1 MFSETQSSLV
11 AGGMT
16 VTYPGY
22 NYIASTVPGAVTD
35 TNPASVAAAAAPQGI
50 IPAGAGAPS
59 AVAQSPAS
67 MNIVSSPNAA
77 AAIAAYPATAY
88 TTTGVIGAYG
98 VTPQSQ
104 AQHQIMAAP
113 PPVVPAPAQP
123 PPQQSKQADLQ
134 ERILNLMKS
143 QSGLAQGG
151 IPVAAG
157 VPGPPTGVPPPSLV
171 QDARMV
177 QQHHQ
182 HQQPNQPLWMQH
194 GAPPP
199 DNNDKVQG
207 SQHTYNPWSQ

>member
-1 MFSETQSSLV
+1 MLSETQSSLV
-11 AGGMT
+11 AGSMT

-35 TNPASVAAAAAPQGI
+35 TSSASVAAAAAPQGI
-50 IPAGAGAPS
+50 IPAGVGAPS
-59 AVAQSPAS
+59 AVAQPPAS

-77 AAIAAYPATAY
+77 SIAAYPATAY
-88 TTTGVIGAYG
+88 TTTGMLGAYG

-113 PPVVPAPAQP
+113 PVVPAPAPPQP
-123 PPQQSKQADLQ
+123 PQSKQADLQ

-151 IPVAAG
+151 IPVATG

-177 QQHHQ
+177 QPHHQ
-182 HQQPNQPLWMQH
+182 HQQSNQPLWMQH

-199 DNNDKVQG
+199 DNADKVQG